1 MTNMYDYCKKWDRNN
16 IENFRKQSR
25 RIFRKSTSIN
35 AISSFTTPIL
45 YDEWENRHDDYS
57 KGFPLIGFLAKF
69 HYVSDYIESLKQS
82 QYILSFDKYPFRE
95 IQKLDFYSR

>member
-1 MTNMYDYCKKWDRNN
+1 MDNMYDYCKKWDRNN

-25 RIFRKSTSIN
+25 RIFRKSTSID
-35 AISSFTTPIL
+35 AISSFTEPIL
-45 YDEWENRHDDYS
+45 YDEWVNRHDDYS

-82 QYILSFDKYPFRE
+82 QYILGFDRYPCRE
-95 IQKLDFYSR
+95 IQKLDFYSK